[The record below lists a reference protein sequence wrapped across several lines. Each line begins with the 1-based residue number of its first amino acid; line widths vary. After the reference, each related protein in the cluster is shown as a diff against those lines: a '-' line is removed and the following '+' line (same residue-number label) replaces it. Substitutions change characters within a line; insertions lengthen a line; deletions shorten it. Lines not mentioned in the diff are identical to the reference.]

1 MYRRKSDKVANKI
14 NFRLDATDHFLIG
27 KFFDP
32 DVCSVAS
39 HCKDALCSFTNHVFL
54 EYELLK
60 YKEHCRVTLFF
71 N

>member
-1 MYRRKSDKVANKI
+1 M
-14 NFRLDATDHFLIG
+14 LDATDHFLIG

-32 DVCSVAS
+32 DVCSVTS
-39 HCKDALCSFTNHVFL
+39 HRKHALCKFINHVFL

-60 YKEHCRVTLFF
+60 YEEHSRVTLFF

>member
-1 MYRRKSDKVANKI
+1 M
-14 NFRLDATDHFLIG
+14 LDATDHSLIG

-39 HCKDALCSFTNHVFL
+39 HCKDALCSFTNHIFL

-60 YKEHCRVTLFF
+60 
-71 N
+71 